1 MKPAA
6 ASGVAMKELLLFA
19 LILLSGIW
27 SVPSRA
33 STGLSAQD
41 YVEIQQLY
49 AHYNIAID
57 SGDAEGYAATF
68 TPNGVF
74 NTFVGHDA
82 LVGFVKT
89 WRERLGGAA
98 RKHWNTN
105 LEIIGNSKQA
115 TGSVYLMLLDIT
127 TKPASIAATATYSD
141 TLVKTKAG
149 WRFATRTT
157 KGDSVPAASPPSAPA
172 PPAKP

>member
-1 MKPAA
+1 
-6 ASGVAMKELLLFA
+6 MKEFLLFA
-19 LILLSGIW
+19 LILLSGMW
-27 SVPSRA
+27 AVPSRA
-33 STGLSAQD
+33 SSGLSAQD
-41 YVEIQQLY
+41 YFEIQQLY

-74 NTFVGHDA
+74 NTYAGHDA
-82 LVGFVKT
+82 LVGFVKA
-89 WRERLGGAA
+89 WRGRMGGIA

-105 LEIIGNSKQA
+105 LEITGTSKEA
-115 TGSVYLMLLDIT
+115 TGSVYLMLLDFT
-127 TKPASIAATATYSD
+127 TKPVSIAATATYSD

-157 KGDSVPAASPPSAPA
+157 KGDSVPAASSPDAPETA
-172 PPAKP
+172 PAKP

>member
-1 MKPAA
+1 
-6 ASGVAMKELLLFA
+6 MKELLLFA
-19 LILLSGIW
+19 AILLSGTWAI
-27 SVPSRA
+27 PAQA
-33 STGLSAQD
+33 SSALSAQD
-41 YVEIQQLY
+41 YFEIQQLY

-57 SGDAEGYAATF
+57 NGDAEGYAATF
-68 TPNGVF
+68 IPNGVF
-74 NTFVGHDA
+74 NTFAGHDA

-105 LEIIGNSKQA
+105 LEIIGNSKEA
-115 TGSVYLMLLDIT
+115 TGSVYLMLLDIS
-127 TKPASIAATATYSD
+127 TKPASIAATATYAD

-157 KGDSVPAASPPSAPA
+157 KGDSA
-172 PPAKP
+172 PPAAPTASAPVKP

>member
-1 MKPAA
+1 
-6 ASGVAMKELLLFA
+6 MKELLLLA
-19 LILLSGIW
+19 AILLSGIW
-27 SVPSRA
+27 AVPARA
-33 STGLSAQD
+33 SSSLSAQD
-41 YVEIQQLY
+41 YFEIQQLY

-57 SGDAEGYAATF
+57 NGDAEGYAATF
-68 TPNGVF
+68 IPNGVF
-74 NTFVGHDA
+74 NTFAGHDA
-82 LVGFVKT
+82 LVGFVKS

-105 LEIIGNSKQA
+105 LEIIGNSKEA
-115 TGSVYLMLLDIT
+115 TGSVYLMLVDIS

-157 KGDSVPAASPPSAPA
+157 KGDSAPPASAPA
-172 PPAKP
+172 ALPLVKP

>member
-1 MKPAA
+1 
-6 ASGVAMKELLLFA
+6 MKEILLVA
-19 LILLSGIW
+19 AILLSGMW
-27 SVPSRA
+27 ALPARA
-33 STGLSAQD
+33 SSGLSAQD
-41 YVEIQQLY
+41 YFEIQQLY

-57 SGDAEGYAATF
+57 NGDAEGYAATF

-74 NTFVGHDA
+74 NTFAGHDA
-82 LVGFVKT
+82 LVGFVKA

-105 LEIIGNSKQA
+105 LEIVGNSKEA
-115 TGSVYLMLLDIT
+115 TGSVYLMLLDIS

-149 WRFATRTT
+149 WRFATRST
-157 KGDSVPAASPPSAPA
+157 KGDSAPA
-172 PPAKP
+172 PAPLPAKP

>member
-1 MKPAA
+1 
-6 ASGVAMKELLLFA
+6 MKEFYLFA
-19 LILLSGIW
+19 AILLSAIW
-27 SVPSRA
+27 AVPVRA
-33 STGLSAQD
+33 ASGLSAQD
-41 YVEIQQLY
+41 YFEIQQLY

-68 TPNGVF
+68 TPTGVF
-74 NTFVGHDA
+74 NTFAGHDA
-82 LVGFVKT
+82 LVGFVKA
-89 WRERLGGAA
+89 WRERMGGAA

-105 LEIIGNSKQA
+105 LEIIGNSKEA
-115 TGSVYLMLLDIT
+115 TGSVYLMLLDIS

-157 KGDSVPAASPPSAPA
+157 KGDSAPSATPANAPAASPPV
-172 PPAKP
+172 KP